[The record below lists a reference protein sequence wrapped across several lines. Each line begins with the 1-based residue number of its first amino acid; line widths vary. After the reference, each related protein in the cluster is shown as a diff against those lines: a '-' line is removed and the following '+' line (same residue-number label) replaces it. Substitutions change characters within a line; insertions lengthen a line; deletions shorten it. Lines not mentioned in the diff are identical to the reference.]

1 MSDDEGSDKSGSE
14 SEEEEEEEEEEGSSG
29 KKSEFDAK
37 KSNSGYSWD
46 KKSKLITH
54 NGSGWNGSACAK
66 KITDKFSIKL
76 GTGIYNLM
84 FGFVQLDK
92 YNQNSS
98 NYSIGHTW
106 YINSSCLYGSNF
118 FNGSSSFPYGETT
131 SGTIYGAKYD
141 KKKRWNCIL

>member
-1 MSDDEGSDKSGSE
+1 MSDGSDGSDKSGSE

-66 KITDKFSIKL
+66 K
-76 GTGIYNLM
+76 N
-84 FGFVQLDK
+84 
-92 YNQNSS
+92 N
-98 NYSIGHTW
+98 
-106 YINSSCLYGSNF
+106 
-118 FNGSSSFPYGETT
+118 
-131 SGTIYGAKYD
+131 
-141 KKKRWNCIL
+141 R